1 VSAPLSDP
9 VLNGAVRGMSQS
21 KALRLYFGRPY
32 LRVNTWIWSHLPA
45 SLRTNPSLRG
55 YGSHVHSLIQL
66 RERTQSTGTYFFR
79 NRPELELLLRLLSKF
94 RSGSTV
100 DMAILGCSKGA
111 EVYSFSYA
119 IRTARPDL
127 RLNLSALD
135 IDKETLEFAKEGV
148 YSLASEQEA
157 PSTSSSSHQPGGD
170 VAAKTSRD
178 QPSSSSMFERMS
190 PTEIEA
196 MFEREGAWGRVRPQF
211 RDGINWYVGDAG
223 DQSLAADLGPQDIVV
238 ANRFLCHMNPGA
250 AESCLRSLARLVKS
264 GGYLFVSGV
273 DLAVRSKV
281 ALEYGWSP
289 VADLIEEI
297 HEGDPSLRRD
307 WPLNYWGLEPLDR
320 ARADWRVRY
329 ASVFQLPGRS
339 P

>member
-1 VSAPLSDP
+1 VSTPISDS
-9 VLNGAVRGMSQS
+9 VLNSAVRGMSQS

-32 LRVNTWIWSHLPA
+32 LRVNTWIWSHLPV
-45 SLRTNPSLRG
+45 SWRSNPSLRG
-55 YGSHVHSLIQL
+55 YGSHVHSLIQS

-79 NRPELELLLRLLSKF
+79 NRPELELLLRLLKELPT
-94 RSGSTV
+94 GSTV

-111 EVYSFSYA
+111 EVYSFSYT

-127 RLNLSALD
+127 RLRLSALD
-135 IDKETLEFAKEGV
+135 IDKDTLEFAKGGV

-157 PSTSSSSHQPGGD
+157 SNSSSFSHQPGRD
-170 VAAKTSRD
+170 VAAKTARD
-178 QPSSSSMFERMS
+178 QPPSSSMFEHMS
-190 PTEIEA
+190 PPEIEA
-196 MFEREGAWGRVRPQF
+196 MFERNGAWGRVRSPF
-211 RDGINWYVGDAG
+211 RDGIGWRVGDAG
-223 DQSLAADLGPQDIVV
+223 DQGVAAELGPQDIVV
-238 ANRFLCHMNPGA
+238 ANRFLCHMHPGD
-250 AESCLRSLARLVKS
+250 AEACLRNLARLVKS

-281 ALEYGWSP
+281 ASECGWRP

-307 WPLNYWGLEPLDR
+307 WPLKYWGLEPLDR
-320 ARADWRVRY
+320 TRADWRVRY
-329 ASVFQLPGRS
+329 ASVFQLPGHA